1 MRKSFRQLGAVMLS
15 LAMAASITACG
26 GSSSTTTAAQG
37 GTESS
42 GAASSSAEETTA
54 NASHSESGDSARGVS
69 GIDTFELGQPEGW
82 TEKDATKKVVYM
94 QTQAIS
100 TLDKWAVS
108 QMDTA
113 FTFDYLCFDGLLS
126 KDADGNTIPW
136 VAESYE
142 MADDDSSITFK
153 IRDGIYFTNGELL
166 DVDDC
171 IFTLERIRDDTEH
184 LPDSVA
190 KSWRNYI
197 GEIERI
203 DDKSFKMNFAKP
215 MPEFWTMINTPDIQI
230 LPKDTYLA
238 MDYDEFWARP
248 VGTGPYVVTNFD
260 GANSVIEMTIR
271 TDEHGYFGYDLM
283 DRYTNVKDIKIQRSP
298 ESTTRVSAL
307 RTGEADFVQNLN
319 YADILPVYN
328 EGFHTYQQDASTQSY
343 LMLACAPDDIF
354 ANKDLREALSL
365 CIDREALVEALQMG
379 FAQVAYSPSERGD
392 LGYDSNGPRYA
403 YDVERAKELVKN
415 SGYSGEE
422 IKFIY
427 STSNSTAP
435 ESTQA
440 IQSMA
445 QEIGLNIKVSPLEKA
460 SFDEARSKHEYDM
473 MIDSIG
479 KSGNMWFKIFA
490 EVIGDDRFNSGCTN
504 TALMDLGKS
513 MQTIMDSEKLD
524 ETFRQMNEILLTDF
538 EPILCLS
545 RGTPVHAWNA
555 KLHGIEY
562 HHHKIPDMR
571 AMVYED

>member
-1 MRKSFRQLGAVMLS
+1 MKKSFRYPAALGLAVI
-15 LAMAASITACG
+15 MAASLAACGG
-26 GSSSTTTAAQG
+26 GSSSTTAAEAG
-37 GTESS
+37 S
-42 GAASSSAEETTA
+42 GAPAASQEAAAETTA
-54 NASHSESGDSARGVS
+54 NASHSESGDAGRGIS
-69 GIDTFELGQPEGW
+69 GIDTYELGQPEGW
-82 TEKDATKKVVYM
+82 SEKDATKKVVYM

-108 QMDTA
+108 QMDTC

-126 KDADGNTIPW
+126 KDEDGNTIPW
-136 VAESYE
+136 IAESYE
-142 MADDDSSITFK
+142 MAEDDSSISFT

-197 GEIERI
+197 GEIEKTG
-203 DDKSFKMNFAKP
+203 DNSFKMNFAKP

-230 LPKDTYLA
+230 LPKDTYEA
-238 MDYDEFWARP
+238 MDYDEFWAHP
-248 VGTGPYVVTNFD
+248 IGTGPYVVTNFD
-260 GANSVIEMTIR
+260 GANSLIEMTIR

-283 DRYTNVKDIKIQRSP
+283 DRYTNVKDIRIQRSP

-319 YADILPVYN
+319 YADIQPVYN

-343 LMLACAPDDIF
+343 LMLACGDGDIF
-354 ANKDLREALSL
+354 SNKALREALSL
-365 CIDREALVEALQMG
+365 CVDREALVEALQMG
-379 FAQVAYSPSERGD
+379 FAQVAYSPSEAGD
-392 LGYDSNGPRYA
+392 LGYDPDGPRYE
-403 YDVERAKELVKN
+403 YNVEKAKELVKS

-422 IKFIY
+422 INFIY

-473 MIDSIG
+473 LIDSIG
-479 KSGNMWFKIFA
+479 KSGNMWYKIFA

-504 TALMDLGKS
+504 TELLDLGKS
-513 MQTIMDSEKLD
+513 MQTIMNSEKLD
-524 ETFRQMNEILLTDF
+524 ETFRKMNEILLSDF

-545 RGTPVHAWNA
+545 RGTPVHAWNS